1 MSQYLLINRI
11 RVQDA
16 NAIAGFTWGFPG
28 ITHFLGFTHNLS
40 RKLRG
45 HVDFSDIQLSGCAV
59 ISHRHQV
66 HTYGYNQFTQ
76 NRNPPYLK
84 KHNKCETPPV
94 IEEGKMNLEVSL
106 VIACEGN
113 IGNRKGAFIEWLDS
127 TSKRQR
133 LAGGTILDI
142 ATVDLFIIDDG
153 QNKGSLRTLIRRLL
167 PGFILQDRSKLL
179 AKHFHALQVEN
190 PGAELFDAWLD
201 FIALKQQARPVSD
214 RINRY
219 LVTQTELHPEGG
231 QYRQLLELWQLHLDK
246 PYDQEKIPGQLKN
259 HFASLSKNA
268 ANTKLLAQWCDYCDP
283 EEKTDA
289 VWEYLKKT
297 ESGFLVPIMTGYKAI
312 SQVYENHQ
320 VANTRD
326 NETNVCFVE
335 AIHSIGE
342 WQGIH
347 RIKDEKILAR
357 SLWHYDATKK
367 HWYLCKQSTDS
378 DEYKLS
384 ETFQQNPDD
393 DFL

>member
-1 MSQYLLINRI
+1 MSQYLLINCI
-11 RVQDA
+11 QVQGA
-16 NAIAGFTWGFPG
+16 NAIAGFTWGFPA

-40 RKLRG
+40 RKLRDQ
-45 HVDFSDIQLSGCAV
+45 VAFSDIQLSGCAV
-59 ISHRHQV
+59 ITHKHQV

-94 IEEGKMNLEVSL
+94 IEEGKMNMKVSL
-106 VIACEGN
+106 LIACEGN
-113 IGNRKGAFIEWLDS
+113 IGNRKGAFIEWVDV

-142 ATVDLFIIDDG
+142 DIVDLFTIDDD
-153 QNKGSLRTLIRRLL
+153 QNKGSLRTLIRRLI
-167 PGFILQDRSKLL
+167 PGFILQDRSKFLEE
-179 AKHFHALQVEN
+179 HFHALQVEN
-190 PGAELFDAWLD
+190 SGAELFDAWLD
-201 FIALKQQARPVSD
+201 FVALKQQARPVSD

-219 LVTQTELHPEGG
+219 LVRQAELHLEEGP
-231 QYRQLLELWQLHLDK
+231 YRQLLELWQLHLDK
-246 PYDQEKIPGQLKN
+246 PYAQKKIPAQLKS

-268 ANTKLLAQWCDYCDP
+268 ANTKLLAQWCNYCEPD
-283 EEKTDA
+283 EKTDA
-289 VWEYLKKT
+289 VWEYVKKP

-312 SQVYENHQ
+312 SQVYENYQ

-326 NETNVCFVE
+326 NETDVCFVE

-347 RIKDEKILAR
+347 RIKDEKTLGQ

-367 HWYLCKQSTDS
+367 HWYLCKQNDDS
-378 DEYKLS
+378 NKCKVPEN
-384 ETFQQNPDD
+384 FQQNPDD
-393 DFL
+393 DFS

>member
-11 RVQDA
+11 QVQDA
-16 NAIAGFTWGFPG
+16 NAIAGFTWGFPA
-28 ITHFLGFTHNLS
+28 ITHFLGFAHNLS
-40 RKLRG
+40 RKLRE

-59 ISHRHQV
+59 ITHKHQV

-106 VIACEGN
+106 LLGCEGN
-113 IGNRKGAFIEWLDS
+113 IGNRKDGFIEWLDI

-142 ATVDLFIIDDG
+142 ANVDFFTIDDE
-153 QNKGSLRTLIRRLL
+153 QNKGSLRRLIRRLL
-167 PGFILQDRSKLL
+167 PGFVLQDRSKFLEE
-179 AKHFHALQVEN
+179 HFHALQVEN
-190 PGAELFDAWLD
+190 SGVELFDAWLD
-201 FIALKQQARPVSD
+201 FVALKQQARPVSD
-214 RINRY
+214 LINRY
-219 LVTQTELHPEGG
+219 LVTQPELHPEKE
-231 QYRQLLELWQLHLDK
+231 QYRQLLELWELHLDK
-246 PYDQEKIPGQLKN
+246 PYDQEKIPDQLKN
-259 HFASLSKNA
+259 HFVSLSENT
-268 ANTKLLAQWCDYCDP
+268 ANTKLLAQWYDYCEP
-283 EEKTDA
+283 EEKTNA
-289 VWEYLKKT
+289 VWEYVKKPRP
-297 ESGFLVPIMTGYKAI
+297 GFLVPIMTGYKAI

-326 NETNVCFVE
+326 SETDVCFVE

-347 RIKDEKILAR
+347 GIKDEKTLVQ

-367 HWYLCKQSTDS
+367 HWYLCKQNTDS
-378 DEYKLS
+378 NEYKVPEYL
-384 ETFQQNPDD
+384 QQNPDD
-393 DFL
+393 DFA